1 MNKYFLPFAAALL
14 AAGSALAEK
23 EKLDASKADVKL
35 AVNGN
40 DQMKFDK
47 TALEAKSGQVVAIT
61 FKNVG
66 VLPVQAMGHNLVV
79 LKPGTD
85 ITAFALDGIANK
97 DGGYLAKKPEL
108 VKAIVASSKILGPN
122 EEETIV
128 FKAGPAG
135 EYPYLCTFPGHF
147 GGMKGILSVK

>member
-108 VKAIVASSKILGPN
+108 VKAIVEGAFIH
-122 EEETIV
+122 V
-128 FKAGPAG
+128 
-135 EYPYLCTFPGHF
+135 
-147 GGMKGILSVK
+147 GI